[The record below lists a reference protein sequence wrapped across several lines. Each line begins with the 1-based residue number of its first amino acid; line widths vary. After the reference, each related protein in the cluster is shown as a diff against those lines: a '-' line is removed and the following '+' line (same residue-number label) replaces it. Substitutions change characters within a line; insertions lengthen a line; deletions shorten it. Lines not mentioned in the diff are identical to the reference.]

1 MLVQGPGKVVPG
13 VFWQFWPQNRI
24 LNPKKHNIN
33 FAVQNPF
40 IGWKKNLSLTTLT
53 TWLSLPFAQNSGTF
67 RVCII
72 KYRQTGERMVT
83 LDLRKHIY
91 CIFPRGIQIWG
102 QKWQNPPGSLRVV
115 ALNEHFWW
123 FLVFFCFFSA
133 TIAINRLQDTNSHAI
148 WWQPMSRNV
157 FWLIWTIKCPVGRFQ
172 GPLLSI
178 FQFFC
183 PFDGSLDTTN
193 CSFLSLSLAQWIA
206 IPPNRYSLT
215 RRTWFW
221 SQYFQKM
228 AGSQTTRFL
237 KIPYRYGGSN
247 FLIHIFAILNAD
259 SDSS

>member
-1 MLVQGPGKVVPG
+1 MDGQTDRPSNRGARMHLRNQWWWQLQWRQW
-13 VFWQFWPQNRI
+13 FWKPI
-24 LNPKKHNIN
+24 PSS
-33 FAVQNPF
+33 PPSY
-40 IGWKKNLSLTTLT
+40 GDS
-53 TWLSLPFAQNSGTF
+53 
-67 RVCII
+67 

-123 FLVFFCFFSA
+123 FLVFFFFSA

-178 FQFFC
+178 FQFFR
-183 PFDGSLDTTN
+183 PFDGSLDTTTN
-193 CSFLSLSLAQWIA
+193 CSFFV
-206 IPPNRYSLT
+206 P
-215 RRTWFW
+215 F
-221 SQYFQKM
+221 F
-228 AGSQTTRFL
+228 GSMD
-237 KIPYRYGGSN
+237 SN
-247 FLIHIFAILNAD
+247 T
-259 SDSS
+259 S